1 MKKVRFIGMKKK
13 NVHITQAK
21 FIIPIFEASIYNS
34 EYKQLSLY
42 TQKFLEV
49 LFSYLSFFVSFFFTS
64 FLYISLLLYS
74 VCFRHLVQLVHQ
86 SVWDSIKRN
95 KQEKKNWHQK
105 GLKKVVPSEL
115 LFCFFLR
122 STFICSNNEGS
133 GRIY

>member
-1 MKKVRFIGMKKK
+1 MKKVRFIGRKKK

-21 FIIPIFEASIYNS
+21 FVIPIFEASIYNNIN
-34 EYKQLSLY
+34 
-42 TQKFLEV
+42 
-49 LFSYLSFFVSFFFTS
+49 SYLCIHKNFLRYSSLTCLFLFLFFLTS

-86 SVWDSIKRN
+86 SVWDSFKKN
-95 KQEKKNWHQK
+95 KEEKKNWHQK

-122 STFICSNNEGS
+122 STFICS
-133 GRIY
+133 